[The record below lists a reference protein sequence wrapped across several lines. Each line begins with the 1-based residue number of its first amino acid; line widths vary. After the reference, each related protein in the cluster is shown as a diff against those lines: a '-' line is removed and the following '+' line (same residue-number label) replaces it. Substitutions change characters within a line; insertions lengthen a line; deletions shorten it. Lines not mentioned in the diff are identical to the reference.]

1 MAKVSIINTFI
12 QLDRSARHKFNFI
25 NHSSQQVRHTAAAAA
40 AAAAG
45 AVFDYQNNGLFRD

>member
-12 QLDRSARHKFNFI
+12 QLDRSAQHKFNFI

-40 AAAAG
+40 AAG